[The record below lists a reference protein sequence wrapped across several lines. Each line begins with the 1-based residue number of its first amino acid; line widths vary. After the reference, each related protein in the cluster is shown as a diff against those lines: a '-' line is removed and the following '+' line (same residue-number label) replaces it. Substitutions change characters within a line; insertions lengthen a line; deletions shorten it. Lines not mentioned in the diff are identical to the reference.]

1 VCQYGDLSDIDQRV
15 GCHDAMDQFARTH
28 RSQGGASKNVGWEIV
43 SKLQQFIRAK
53 SEGRITVVTQAKLTR
68 LVQEYT
74 SEKVSRI
81 VGVEYLDLSK
91 VQHST
96 AQLPLLR
103 CIYCIDD
110 CCARIECRILL
121 SEWSCSV
128 MS

>member
-1 VCQYGDLSDIDQRV
+1 VCQYGGLSDIDQRV
-15 GCHDAMDQFARTH
+15 GCHDALDQFARTH

-91 VQHST
+91 VQCTAQHST
-96 AQLPLLR
+96 AACTAMHTLH
-103 CIYCIDD
+103 
-110 CCARIECRILL
+110 
-121 SEWSCSV
+121 
-128 MS
+128 